1 MFKAISKFVG
11 SKVSGYLLIGILVA
25 LAGAGYWFWSELKEF
40 GGLTEKAA
48 QQADTIEEQ
57 EQRLATLARDIAA
70 KEAVLDYQL
79 TRTTKLRQQAEVT
92 RQELKEARDEAPQDY
107 IDARDTVVPERLRFG
122 PSRQA
127 RSSED

>member
-1 MFKAISKFVG
+1 MTKWITKFAA
-11 SKVSGYLLIGILVA
+11 SKVSGYALIALLVA
-25 LAGAGYWFWSELKEF
+25 GVGLGVWSWNELKEF

-48 QQADTIEEQ
+48 QQADRIEAQ
-57 EQRLATLARDIAA
+57 QKTLDTLARDIAA

-79 TRTTKLRQQAEVT
+79 NRTTKLRQQAEVT
-92 RQELKEARDEAPQDY
+92 RQEIKEARDEAPQDY

-127 RSSED
+127 GED